1 MRTIV
6 AYLRPWRWR
15 LLGTTTLSVAQ
26 VVVLLPIPFLLQ
38 YAFDAAIPG
47 GRTRALFGVG
57 AAMIALPIVSAIIA
71 VRARTVSLRIVKRAI
86 REMRAALLAKWYERP
101 RRSYTAVEPAV
112 LHDRIVHDI
121 ERVDVMVNAFVSLV
135 FPAAALVLGV
145 GAILL
150 WLSPV
155 LTATT
160 VALVPVAIL
169 VSHRIRRRLR
179 RATRVFVQTFEAFS
193 RGMWLALESTDLTN
207 IEAASARQLE
217 RHSRTMDEVHHVGY
231 RVAWTVSAVTN
242 THNALTMGIGGV
254 ILVVGGLLLSRGTL
268 SLGELLSFY
277 GALAL
282 LRSSGNMA
290 LGALPQIMEG
300 RAAAERLDA
309 AMEETVTPEYSGST
323 RLELTG
329 AVALERVAF
338 GYDGR
343 LLFEGVDFS
352 LPSGAVVGISGDSG
366 TGKTTIAMLILGLY
380 RPANGRVVF
389 DGHPLEELDV
399 GSVRRQIGMM
409 PQDPLILPDT
419 VVNNITFGLADAT
432 EDQEKRVAEA
442 AALAG
447 LDDFVPSLPQGYETV
462 LGTRGIN
469 LSGGQRQ
476 RIAVARALVK
486 RPRLLVLDEPTNH
499 LGTATIT
506 RMLDAV
512 ARWPL
517 PPSVLIISHDPDLLA
532 HLPTVMHLSNGRLT
546 DKRVLAR
553 A

>member
-1 MRTIV
+1 
-6 AYLRPWRWR
+6 
-15 LLGTTTLSVAQ
+15 
-26 VVVLLPIPFLLQ
+26 
-38 YAFDAAIPG
+38 
-47 GRTRALFGVG
+47 
-57 AAMIALPIVSAIIA
+57 
-71 VRARTVSLRIVKRAI
+71 
-86 REMRAALLAKWYERP
+86 
-101 RRSYTAVEPAV
+101 
-112 LHDRIVHDI
+112 
-121 ERVDVMVNAFVSLV
+121 
-135 FPAAALVLGV
+135 
-145 GAILL
+145 
-150 WLSPV
+150 
-155 LTATT
+155 
-160 VALVPVAIL
+160 
-169 VSHRIRRRLR
+169 
-179 RATRVFVQTFEAFS
+179 
-193 RGMWLALESTDLTN
+193 
-207 IEAASARQLE
+207 
-217 RHSRTMDEVHHVGY
+217 MDEVHDVGY
-231 RVAWTVSAVTN
+231 RVAWNISAVTN

-309 AMEETVTPEYSGST
+309 AMEEAVVPEYTGKA
-323 RLELTG
+323 RIELAG
-329 AVALERVAF
+329 AVRLERVAF

-352 LPSGAVVGISGDSG
+352 LSSGEVVGISGDSG
-366 TGKTTIAMLILGLY
+366 TGKTTIAMLVLGLY
-380 RPANGRVVF
+380 RPNTGRVLF
-389 DGHPLEELDV
+389 DGRPLDELDV
-399 GSVRRQIGMM
+399 EVVRRQIGMM

-419 VVNNITFGLADAT
+419 VVNNITFGLPESTADL
-432 EDQEKRVAEA
+432 DKRVAEA
-442 AALAG
+442 AALAE
-447 LDDFVPSLPQGYETV
+447 LEDFVPSLPQGYETV

-476 RIAVARALVK
+476 RIAAARALVK

-517 PPSVLIISHDPDLLA
+517 PPSVLIISHDPDLLG
-532 HLPTVMHLSNGRLT
+532 HLPTVMHLSNGRLAERRT
-546 DKRVLAR
+546 LAR